1 MIDWIKL
8 AEEYEQ
14 EAEQLEENI
23 RRKEAI
29 VADHTQPLSHRVK
42 AGQILSSL
50 RSMRIDVLCTARTM
64 RENARYLE
72 ERKKE
77 TG

>member
-23 RRKEAI
+23 KRKEAI
-29 VADHTQPLSHRVK
+29 IADHTQLLSHRVK

-64 RENARYLE
+64 RENARIME
-72 ERKKE
+72 ERKKA